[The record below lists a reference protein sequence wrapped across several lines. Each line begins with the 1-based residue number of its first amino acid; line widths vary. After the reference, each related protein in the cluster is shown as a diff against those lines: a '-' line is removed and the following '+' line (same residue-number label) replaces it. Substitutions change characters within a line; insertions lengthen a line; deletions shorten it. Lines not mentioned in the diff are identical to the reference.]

1 MQKTKVSAC
10 IVVYGGGEEAA
21 QAARSLVEHTRDAA
35 LSLTLVDNASPD
47 GAGEWLAAQQLGPGV
62 KVVRLPENVG
72 FGSGHNTVLPQ
83 LDSVYHF
90 VVNPDI
96 TLDDDAVS
104 KLCAWMDAHP
114 DVVMATPRLLFPNG
128 AEQYTAKRRPS
139 FLALLA
145 RQVPLPFLKGVERH
159 YLMQDEDLSCP
170 QEIEFC
176 TGCFFVM
183 RTEAFRRMGYRPEY
197 ITINWTEKNA
207 LLESGAIDCIWGCF
221 SMSGREDEYTWA
233 GPYMYSHQVVAV
245 MPDSDIQTLAD
256 LAGKT
261 VVVQATTKPESLFLD
276 GNDPRIPEIRALH
289 SLQKQELIYSHL
301 AKGYADAV
309 ATHEISLLQ
318 YMADYGAEF
327 RILEEPLEVVGLGVA
342 FSRSD
347 DRGIAQ
353 ALCATLEQ
361 MRTDGTTRSILASY
375 LADPDKYLEADGYA
389 D

>member
-1 MQKTKVSAC
+1 M
-10 IVVYGGGEEAA
+10 
-21 QAARSLVEHTRDAA
+21 EHTRDAA

-183 RTEAFRRMGYRPEY
+183 RTEAFRRMGGFDEGYFMYVEDADITRKAQEYGKVMYVPEAHVY
-197 ITINWTEKNA
+197 HAWHRDTKKKWKNFWMQIRSM
-207 LLESGAIDCIWGCF
+207 LRYWRKWG
-221 SMSGREDEYTWA
+221 
-233 GPYMYSHQVVAV
+233 
-245 MPDSDIQTLAD
+245 
-256 LAGKT
+256 
-261 VVVQATTKPESLFLD
+261 
-276 GNDPRIPEIRALH
+276 
-289 SLQKQELIYSHL
+289 
-301 AKGYADAV
+301 
-309 ATHEISLLQ
+309 
-318 YMADYGAEF
+318 F
-327 RILEEPLEVVGLGVA
+327 RMV
-342 FSRSD
+342 
-347 DRGIAQ
+347 
-353 ALCATLEQ
+353 
-361 MRTDGTTRSILASY
+361 
-375 LADPDKYLEADGYA
+375 
-389 D
+389 

>member
-72 FGSGHNTVLPQ
+72 FGSGHNTVMPQ

-114 DVVMATPRLLFPNG
+114 DVVMATPRLLFPDA

-183 RTEAFRRMGYRPEY
+183 RTEAFRRMGGFDEGYFMFVVDAAITRKAQEYGKVMYVPEAHVY
-197 ITINWTEKNA
+197 HAWHRDTKKKWKNFWMQIRSM
-207 LLESGAIDCIWGCF
+207 LRYWRKWG
-221 SMSGREDEYTWA
+221 
-233 GPYMYSHQVVAV
+233 
-245 MPDSDIQTLAD
+245 
-256 LAGKT
+256 
-261 VVVQATTKPESLFLD
+261 
-276 GNDPRIPEIRALH
+276 
-289 SLQKQELIYSHL
+289 
-301 AKGYADAV
+301 
-309 ATHEISLLQ
+309 
-318 YMADYGAEF
+318 F
-327 RILEEPLEVVGLGVA
+327 RMV
-342 FSRSD
+342 
-347 DRGIAQ
+347 
-353 ALCATLEQ
+353 
-361 MRTDGTTRSILASY
+361 
-375 LADPDKYLEADGYA
+375 
-389 D
+389 

>member
-170 QEIEFC
+170 QEI
-176 TGCFFVM
+176 
-183 RTEAFRRMGYRPEY
+183 
-197 ITINWTEKNA
+197 
-207 LLESGAIDCIWGCF
+207 
-221 SMSGREDEYTWA
+221 
-233 GPYMYSHQVVAV
+233 
-245 MPDSDIQTLAD
+245 
-256 LAGKT
+256 
-261 VVVQATTKPESLFLD
+261 
-276 GNDPRIPEIRALH
+276 
-289 SLQKQELIYSHL
+289 
-301 AKGYADAV
+301 
-309 ATHEISLLQ
+309 
-318 YMADYGAEF
+318 
-327 RILEEPLEVVGLGVA
+327 
-342 FSRSD
+342 
-347 DRGIAQ
+347 
-353 ALCATLEQ
+353 
-361 MRTDGTTRSILASY
+361 
-375 LADPDKYLEADGYA
+375 
-389 D
+389 

>member
-183 RTEAFRRMGYRPEY
+183 RTEAFRHMG
-197 ITINWTEKNA
+197 
-207 LLESGAIDCIWGCF
+207 GF
-221 SMSGREDEYTWA
+221 DEGYLCMWRT
-233 GPYMYSHQVVAV
+233 
-245 MPDSDIQTLAD
+245 
-256 LAGKT
+256 
-261 VVVQATTKPESLFLD
+261 
-276 GNDPRIPEIRALH
+276 RISPARRRNTA
-289 SLQKQELIYSHL
+289 
-301 AKGYADAV
+301 
-309 ATHEISLLQ
+309 
-318 YMADYGAEF
+318 
-327 RILEEPLEVVGLGVA
+327 R
-342 FSRSD
+342 
-347 DRGIAQ
+347 
-353 ALCATLEQ
+353 
-361 MRTDGTTRSILASY
+361 
-375 LADPDKYLEADGYA
+375 
-389 D
+389 